1 MRKLTFAAAV
11 ALSAATST
19 AMAAETAD
27 ITISDDIGI
36 VKVNK
41 GQPILI
47 GGYWVISGPDT
58 ALGLDSQRA
67 AEVYFVDRG
76 NEIAGH
82 PIRFIVEDDQCNAEG
97 GQNAATKL
105 AANQNIVGVL
115 GPACSSAA
123 TPAAPILWKA
133 GIVNIGT
140 ATTAPRLTA
149 PDRGPDYDGYARTIY
164 SDNLQGAGDAKWMY
178 EVQGWRK
185 AATIHDGSPY
195 AEQLVRVFEAEFKK
209 LGGEIVAAEAV
220 SPTDVDMRP
229 VLTRV
234 ASAKPEV
241 VYFPIFVAAAGHVT
255 RQMKDIEGFDKIV
268 PIGGGAL
275 FAKDFITAAGD
286 SVVGF
291 KITFPDV
298 SVEAMGEDYPKL
310 VATYK
315 EMFGEAPI
323 QGFHAHAYDA
333 ARILSEAIEKVSVT
347 DKAGNTY
354 IGRKAL
360 RDAVF
365 STPAFNGISGPI
377 KCDEFGQCGQFTFA
391 VYEFTSA
398 DADSFE
404 PGVNPK
410 KLYTT
415 SGK

>member
-1 MRKLTFAAAV
+1 MRRLTFAAAM
-11 ALSAATST
+11 ALAAASST
-19 AMAAETAD
+19 AMAAETVGPVTD
-27 ITISDDIGI
+27 EIGV

-67 AEVYFVDRG
+67 AEVYFADRG

-133 GIVNIGT
+133 GMVNIGT
-140 ATTAPRLTA
+140 ATTAPRLTSS
-149 PDRGPDYDGYARTIY
+149 DRGPDYDGFARTIY
-164 SDNLQGAGDAKWMY
+164 SDSLQGAGDAKWMY
-178 EVQGWRK
+178 ETQGWRK

-195 AEQLVRVFEAEFKK
+195 AEQLVRVFEEEFKK
-209 LGGEIVAAEAV
+209 HGGEIVASEAV

-241 VYFPIFVAAAGHVT
+241 VYFPIFVAAAGHVA
-255 RQMKDIEGFDKIV
+255 RQMKDIQGFDQIV

-333 ARILSEAIEKVSVT
+333 ARILSEAIEKVAVT
-347 DKAGNTY
+347 DDAGNTY

-365 STPAFNGISGPI
+365 ATPAFDGISGPI

-410 KLYTT
+410 KIYTT

>member
-1 MRKLTFAAAV
+1 MRRLTFAAAMAV
-11 ALSAATST
+11 TA
-19 AMAAETAD
+19 AMAASTAIAAETVGPVTD
-27 ITISDDIGI
+27 EIGV
-36 VKVNK
+36 VKIPK

-58 ALGLDSQRA
+58 ALGLDSKRG
-67 AEVYFVDRG
+67 AEVYFAEKG
-76 NEIAGH
+76 NMIVGH

-133 GIVNIGT
+133 GMVDVAT

-164 SDNLQGAGDAKWMY
+164 SDLLQGEGDAEWMY
-178 EVQGWRK
+178 NVEGFRR

-195 AEQLVRVFEAEFKK
+195 AEQLARVFEEEFKK
-209 LGGEIVAAEAV
+209 RGGEVVSSEAV

-229 VLTRV
+229 VLTRI
-234 ASAKPEV
+234 ASAKPDV
-241 VYFPIFVAAAGHVT
+241 VYFPIFVASAGHLV
-255 RQMKDIEGFDKIV
+255 RQMKDIEGFDKIT

-275 FAKDFITAAGD
+275 FAKDFIAAGGEA
-286 SVVGF
+286 VVGF

-298 SVEAMGEDYPKL
+298 SDDAMGKDYPKL
-310 VATYK
+310 VETYK

-333 ARILSEAIEKVSVT
+333 ARILTQAIEKVAVT
-347 DKAGNTY
+347 DDAGTTY
-354 IGRKAL
+354 IGRRAL

-365 STPAFNGISGPI
+365 ATEPFNGVSGPI
-377 KCDEFGQCGQFTFA
+377 ECDDFGQCGKFTFA

-398 DADSFE
+398 DPESFE

-410 KLYTT
+410 KVYTT
-415 SGK
+415 AK